1 MSINKVILIGF
12 VGKTPEV
19 RTVGDTKVA
28 NITLAT
34 TEKFKDKEETEWHNI
49 AIWGKLAEVVEKYVD
64 KGTQLYVEGRIK
76 TEKYTK
82 DGQERF
88 VTRIIASSLQLL
100 GKKEGASVPATA
112 PESPAPRTTYK
123 STPIPSAGEDDG
135 DDLPF
140 N

>member
-1 MSINKVILIGF
+1 MSINKVILIGN

-28 NITLAT
+28 NFTLAT

-100 GKKEGASVPATA
+100 GKKEGASTPATA

-140 N
+140 